1 MSDQTPDPALAADT
15 PEPGDAALAG
25 TVFEKPVDPAT
36 VKPFDFDELLS
47 EGRLVER
54 HAVICLRGDLEAEWV
69 SLIEELSGLVDDNG
83 EPVSADGEEAS
94 LGDTRRVGE
103 INARLAE
110 LHKERLAASRRIT
123 FRAMPADEF
132 ETWDASHRSSNGD
145 LKNQKVYF
153 EQLISKCSQPPLSVE
168 QVRAMR
174 STKLTKN
181 QMVTLANTAY
191 WANTTGGVDVPKLP
205 GFSHGPTQPESS
217 LS

>member
-1 MSDQTPDPALAADT
+1 MSDQTSDQSLSGTPDDS
-15 PEPGDAALAG
+15 DALAG

-69 SLIEELSGLVDDNG
+69 TLIDELSGLVNDDG
-83 EPVSADGEEAS
+83 DPVNTDAEAS
-94 LGDTRRVGE
+94 LGDTQRVEE
-103 INARLAE
+103 INARLAV

-123 FRAMPADEF
+123 FRAMPAEEF
-132 ETWDASHRSSNGD
+132 ETWDKSHRGSND
-145 LKNQKVYF
+145 EIKNQKAYF
-153 EQLISKCSQPPLSVE
+153 EQLISKCAITPTLTVE
-168 QVRAMR
+168 QVRQMR
-174 STKLTKN
+174 STNLTKN

-191 WANTTGGVDVPKLP
+191 WANTTGGIDVPKLP
-205 GFSHGPTQPESS
+205 GFSHALTQPESS